1 LDECEDNVHS
11 TSRSRK
17 GKGGRK
23 TSRRKSSKSKSSRP
37 QRAAARNA
45 LNLFS
50 KITGGPIEGEE
61 DSLVGDSSDSDS
73 TLQES
78 NIDSEESGRASQN
91 DRQNYSK
98 GKEVLR
104 YESEDSKPHEL
115 TESHV
120 NRRRLV
126 LKFPIRGSSKP
137 AHEFENQAGL
147 VGSSSKTA
155 QKSPGFNGNN
165 IPSSTEQGY
174 RFGNGSYSSIE
185 RTDQVYV
192 DLLEKIRWGE
202 VRARSSKP
210 LRVREAVPPC
220 ANPNSLKC
228 PNHLNENGNVS
239 TGHEKEDKDF
249 SSTSTPAF
257 EIQNDDKVDSLTEI
271 NENCADSTS
280 QPFNPT
286 GNGEPPLTA
295 SSNYTDQD
303 ETLVSAGMTP
313 QDTILVS
320 VGHSGVDQLPEPNI
334 GFPSVSTKLRS
345 KRGTRNPES
354 PCKHDTKS
362 SVLKNIASSC
372 NADNN
377 LNNEE
382 HVVVVKD
389 DNNTRLTSNQREN
402 DSQEVD
408 AQAKQVSTS
417 HDSLEPHSN
426 RDKMFKAVYR
436 RSRSHKAVTN
446 GSGMGES
453 TSNGSNSNLNVAVD
467 SNGTNEA
474 LHTNGSLELELGTRI
489 TNNEQSNLKVQ
500 QGNGSCMVRIP
511 QSVSPNKGKL
521 TEERGSN
528 SNLTV
533 GLRSTRNRRSTYNIR
548 ETSPVNR
555 RKSLQSTV
563 KGSWLLLST
572 HEEGCRYIPQQGDEV
587 VYLRQVSNDRLQV
600 TLFVSLKSF

>member
-98 GKEVLR
+98 GKEVLL
-104 YESEDSKPHEL
+104 YESEDTKSHEL

-137 AHEFENQAGL
+137 AHDFENQAGL

-155 QKSPGFNGNN
+155 QESPGFNGNN

-228 PNHLNENGNVS
+228 INHLNENGNVS

-249 SSTSTPAF
+249 SSTSTPAL
-257 EIQNDDKVDSLTEI
+257 EIQNDDKVDSLTEV

-280 QPFNPT
+280 QPFNPS

-295 SSNYTDQD
+295 SSNYRDQD

-354 PCKHDTKS
+354 PCKHETKS

-402 DSQEVD
+402 HSQEVD

-474 LHTNGSLELELGTRI
+474 LHTNGSLDLELGTRI
-489 TNNEQSNLKVQ
+489 PNNEQSNLKVQ

-533 GLRSTRNRRSTYNIR
+533 GLRSTRNRRSTYNIH